1 MGSPAESRRS
11 NTPTLVAKE
20 KLVDATIDIL
30 RTSPFAEV
38 TTRRIAEAAGIDR
51 STITRQFGGLA
62 GLFNEVCNELSIRA
76 RGRMG
81 PSPDLANI
89 LDPDLVLQTRLTAW
103 LITSGADV
111 TKLDGQGVRGA
122 REVMTQRQRDLAG
135 VSERTAFIM
144 NEIVAL
150 ASQSFILFSETRRFA
165 PEDITDAVDLIRELR
180 KLLPVAEAQLGWRDT
195 PSATLHP

>member
-1 MGSPAESRRS
+1 MLTPMGKTVEPRGT
-11 NTPTLVAKE
+11 NTPTVVAKE
-20 KLVDATIDIL
+20 KLVEATIEIL

-38 TTRRIAEAAGIDR
+38 TTRRISEVAGIDR

-62 GLFNEVCNELSIRA
+62 GLFNEVCNELSNRA

-103 LITSGADV
+103 LITSGANV

-122 REVMTQRQRDLAG
+122 REVMAQRQSELAG
-135 VSERTAFIM
+135 VSERTIFIM

-150 ASQSFILFSETRRFA
+150 ASQSFIIFGETRRFD

-180 KLLPVAEAQLGWRDT
+180 KLLPEAEAQLGWHDT
-195 PSATLHP
+195 P